1 MRMVT
6 RVTRRSYRFARCRF
20 PQHHSTQ
27 AGTPA
32 IAHSGRSD
40 LNRRPFGLQRQLIGN
55 SIRSA
60 HAWQTRVHAL
70 RSADLSLNLFP
81 PFGPRRS
88 KRRIPCRAPLFV
100 QRGAYPAADRLAQPR
115 VCDRTRARAEH
126 PVKGF
131 AKSWAQW
138 RRDMEAERFDAI
150 ADQIDSGKALGASN
164 RPAPHPPGDREEVRR
179 PPARSLTLEERVNPT
194 ISASLGGVQAVLAGR
209 PSTNC
214 HSDCPV
220 ARLRLCPFSHRAWSI
235 GGPAPGVSIRAG
247 PPPVTRG
254 VPPGN
259 VATCAPHFGQDGS
272 LILASLSL
280 ARGLQVALPDRGPV
294 RCGTG

>member
-1 MRMVT
+1 M
-6 RVTRRSYRFARCRF
+6 
-20 PQHHSTQ
+20 
-27 AGTPA
+27 
-32 IAHSGRSD
+32 
-40 LNRRPFGLQRQLIGN
+40 
-55 SIRSA
+55 
-60 HAWQTRVHAL
+60 
-70 RSADLSLNLFP
+70 
-81 PFGPRRS
+81 
-88 KRRIPCRAPLFV
+88 
-100 QRGAYPAADRLAQPR
+100 
-115 VCDRTRARAEH
+115 
-126 PVKGF
+126 
-131 AKSWAQW
+131 
-138 RRDMEAERFDAI
+138 
-150 ADQIDSGKALGASN
+150 
-164 RPAPHPPGDREEVRR
+164 
-179 PPARSLTLEERVNPT
+179 NPT
-194 ISASLGGVQAVLAGR
+194 ISALLGGVHAFLAGR

-294 RCGTG
+294 RCGTGYETRHAEHVEESGSTKGVRARGPTPDDDELLANRHAGELKRSRAGFLRFAARSLCQLTGARRLPSLARFVRSGGRRFGPLK

>member
-1 MRMVT
+1 M
-6 RVTRRSYRFARCRF
+6 
-20 PQHHSTQ
+20 
-27 AGTPA
+27 
-32 IAHSGRSD
+32 
-40 LNRRPFGLQRQLIGN
+40 RQLSGDGG
-55 SIRSA
+55 SEQPA
-60 HAWQTRVHAL
+60 VA
-70 RSADLSLNLFP
+70 
-81 PFGPRRS
+81 RRGE
-88 KRRIPCRAPLFV
+88 RDA
-100 QRGAYPAADRLAQPR
+100 AADRLAQS
-115 VCDRTRARAEH
+115 RARARAGESAVD

-138 RRDMEAERFDAI
+138 RRDREAERFDAI

-164 RPAPHPPGDREEVRR
+164 RPAPRPPGDREEVRR
-179 PPARSLTLEERVNPT
+179 PPARSLTRDERVNPT
-194 ISASLGGVQAVLAGR
+194 ISASLGGVQAFLAGR

-294 RCGTG
+294 RCGTGYETRHAEHVAESGWSTKGVRARGPTPG

>member
-1 MRMVT
+1 M
-6 RVTRRSYRFARCRF
+6 
-20 PQHHSTQ
+20 QST
-27 AGTPA
+27 AF
-32 IAHSGRSD
+32 
-40 LNRRPFGLQRQLIGN
+40 RP
-55 SIRSA
+55 
-60 HAWQTRVHAL
+60 
-70 RSADLSLNLFP
+70 
-81 PFGPRRS
+81 
-88 KRRIPCRAPLFV
+88 K
-100 QRGAYPAADRLAQPR
+100 GAYPAADRLAQPR

-138 RRDMEAERFDAI
+138 RRDREPERFDAI

-272 LILASLSL
+272 LILATLSL

-294 RCGTG
+294 RCGTGYETRHTEHVAESGSTKGVRARGPTPRMTTSSSRIATPASLSDPGPVS